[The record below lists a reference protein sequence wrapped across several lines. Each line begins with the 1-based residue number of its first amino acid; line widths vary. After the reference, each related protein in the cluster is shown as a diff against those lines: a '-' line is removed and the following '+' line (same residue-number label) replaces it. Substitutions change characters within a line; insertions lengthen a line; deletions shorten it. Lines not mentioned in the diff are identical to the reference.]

1 MWGWG
6 GGLYFLTVMN
16 KTRILPLVLA
26 LTALLL
32 PPRAWACT
40 ALMITD
46 TKGNAYSGK
55 TMEYAVPLPFE
66 MTYVPAGTKVA
77 SIAPGKKPGFS
88 FETKY
93 PVLGVGADPGVGSGL
108 NMMVESANDQGLSL
122 STNELPDSQ
131 SPTGAGSDAAK
142 AVASTD
148 LALYLLGNFKS
159 VAEVKAALQGG
170 EVSVWLPEIP
180 LVGNIVA
187 PFHYILF
194 DKTGAGIV
202 IEFLDG
208 KMNVHDNPV
217 GVATNAPDFPWHLK
231 NLNNYAQLTNLDKN
245 TGQFGQLK
253 VAAPDSGNALA
264 NVPSSQI
271 SAGRFVKA
279 AYYTQFVRKA
289 DSPEEAIITLGHIL
303 NNFDRPYD
311 LSIDKGYSAEGGK
324 PGAITSEVTLF
335 TWMNDKVR
343 NLYFLRTIDA
353 LNFAQFDFGKLA
365 PIKSVVTVPLAK
377 INDASLD
384 GTQVL
389 LGAAK

>member
-1 MWGWG
+1 MKRM
-6 GGLYFLTVMN
+6 FLLFLSLSLVMAVSSA
-16 KTRILPLVLA
+16 R
-26 LTALLL
+26 
-32 PPRAWACT
+32 ACT

-46 TKGNAYSGK
+46 KQGNAYSGK

-77 SIAPGKKPGFS
+77 SIAPGNKPGLS

-93 PVLGVGADPGVGSGL
+93 PVLGVSADPGMGSGL

-122 STNELPDSQ
+122 STNEMPDSQ
-131 SPTGAGSDAAK
+131 SPAGAGSDAAK

-159 VAEVKAALQGG
+159 VAEVKAALQSG

-187 PFHYILF
+187 PFHYILW
-194 DKTGAGIV
+194 DKTGVGIV

-217 GVATNAPDFPWHLK
+217 GAVTNAPDFPWHLK

-245 TGQFGQLK
+245 TGQFRQLK
-253 VAAPDSGNALA
+253 VGAPDSGNALA

-289 DSPEEAIITLGHIL
+289 DSPEDAVITLGHIL

-311 LSIDKGYSAEGGK
+311 LSIDKGYSAEGGQ
-324 PGAITSEVTLF
+324 PGAVTSEVTLF

-343 NLYFLRTIDA
+343 NLYFMRTIDA
-353 LNFAQFDFGKLA
+353 LNFAKFDFGKLA

-377 INDASLD
+377 INDAQLD
-384 GTQVL
+384 GTQIL
-389 LGAAK
+389 LGAAKEE

>member
-1 MWGWG
+1 
-6 GGLYFLTVMN
+6 MN

-46 TKGNAYSGK
+46 KQGNAYSAK

-66 MTYVPAGTKVA
+66 MSYVPAGTKVV
-77 SIAPGKKPGFS
+77 SVAPGNKPGLP

-93 PVLGVGADPGVGSGL
+93 PVLGVSGDVGVGNGI
-108 NMMVESANDQGLSL
+108 NMMVEAINNQGLSV
-122 STNELPDSQ
+122 STNEMPKSQ

-142 AVASTD
+142 ALASTD
-148 LALYLLGNFKS
+148 LALYLLGNYKS
-159 VAEVKAALQGG
+159 VAEVRAALEDGS
-170 EVSVWLPEIP
+170 VSVWLPEIP
-180 LVGNIVA
+180 LMGNLVA
-187 PFHYILF
+187 PLHYILF

-202 IEFLDG
+202 IEYLDG
-208 KMNVHDNPV
+208 KQNIHDNPV
-217 GVATNAPDFPWHLK
+217 GVVTNAPDFPWHLT
-231 NLNNYAQLTNLDKN
+231 NLNNYAQLTNVDKN

-253 VAAPDSGNALA
+253 VGAPDSGNALD
-264 NVPSSQI
+264 NLPSSQI

-289 DSPEEAIITLGHIL
+289 DSPEDAVITLGHIM

-324 PGAITSEVTLF
+324 PGATTSEVTLF
-335 TWMNDKVR
+335 TWMNDKSR

-353 LNFAQFDFGKLA
+353 LNFAKFEIDKLS
-365 PIKSVVTVPLAK
+365 PIQKVVTVPLDK
-377 INDASLD
+377 INDDQLD
-384 GTQVL
+384 GTQIL
-389 LGAAK
+389 LGAAGN

>member
-1 MWGWG
+1 MKK
-6 GGLYFLTVMN
+6 FF
-16 KTRILPLVLA
+16 PA
-26 LTALLL
+26 ALLVAAL
-32 PPRAWACT
+32 MLQVPAVWACT

-46 TKGNAYSGK
+46 TKGNAYSAK
-55 TMEYAVPLPFE
+55 TMEYAAMMPFE
-66 MTYVPAGTKVA
+66 MSYVPAGTKVV
-77 SIAPGKKPGFS
+77 SVAPGNKPGLS

-93 PVLGVGADPGVGSGL
+93 PVLGVSADAGVGNGI
-108 NMMVESANDQGLSL
+108 NMMVESSNNQGLSL
-122 STNELPDSQ
+122 STNEMPGSQ
-131 SPTGAGSDAAK
+131 SPAGAGSDAAK
-142 AVASTD
+142 ALAATD

-159 VAEVKAALQGG
+159 VAEVKEALQGG
-170 EVSVWLPEIP
+170 AVSVWLPKIP
-180 LVGNIVA
+180 LVGDIEA

-217 GVATNAPDFPWHLK
+217 GVVTNAPDFPWHLK
-231 NLNNYAQLTNLDKN
+231 NLNNYAQLTNLDRN

-253 VAAPDSGNALA
+253 VGAPDSGNALA
-264 NVPSSQI
+264 NLPSSQI
-271 SAGRFVKA
+271 SPGRFVKA

-289 DSPEEAIITLGHIL
+289 DSPEDAVITLGHIM

-324 PGAITSEVTLF
+324 PGTTSSEVTLF
-335 TWMNDKVR
+335 TWMNDKSR
-343 NLYFLRTIDA
+343 NLFFLRTIDA
-353 LNFAQFDFGKLA
+353 LNFATFEIEKLA
-365 PIKSVVTVPLAK
+365 PIKSVVKVPLAK

>member
-1 MWGWG
+1 MKNRPS
-6 GGLYFLTVMN
+6 FIFVS
-16 KTRILPLVLA
+16 ILILA
-26 LTALLL
+26 IGS
-32 PPRAWACT
+32 PSVRACT

-46 TKGNAYSGK
+46 KLGNAYSGK
-55 TMEYAVPLPFE
+55 TLEYAVPLPFE
-66 MTYVPAGTKVA
+66 MSYVPAGTKVV
-77 SIAPGKKPGFS
+77 SVAPGNKPGLS

-93 PVLGVGADPGVGSGL
+93 PVLGVSAASGVGDGP

-122 STNELPDSQ
+122 STNEMPGSQ

-142 AVASTD
+142 ALAATD

-159 VAEVKAALQGG
+159 VAEVKEALTNGD
-170 EVSVWLPEIP
+170 VSVWLPKVP
-180 LVGNIVA
+180 LVGNIEL
-187 PFHYILF
+187 PMHYILW

-202 IEFLDG
+202 IEYLEG
-208 KMNVHDNPV
+208 KQTVHDNPV
-217 GVATNAPDFPWHLK
+217 GVATNAPDFGWHLK
-231 NLNNYAQLTNLDKN
+231 NLNNYAQLTNLDRN

-253 VAAPDSGNALA
+253 VNAPDSGNALA

-271 SAGRFVKA
+271 SMGRFVKA
-279 AYYTQFVRKA
+279 AFYTQFVRKA
-289 DSPEEAIITLGHIL
+289 DNPEDAVITLGHIL

-311 LSIDKGYSAEGGK
+311 LSIDKGFSAEGGL
-324 PGAITSEVTLF
+324 PGQTTSEVTLF

-353 LNFAQFDFGKLA
+353 LNFATFEFDKLS
-365 PIKSVVTVPLAK
+365 PLKSVVTVPLAK

-389 LGAAK
+389 LDAAGN

>member
-1 MWGWG
+1 MKQM
-6 GGLYFLTVMN
+6 V
-16 KTRILPLVLA
+16 
-26 LTALLL
+26 LLL
-32 PPRAWACT
+32 LILSLVIAVPFAHACT

-46 TKGNAYSGK
+46 TKGNAYSAK
-55 TMEYAVPLPFE
+55 TMEYAVPMPFA
-66 MTYVPAGTKVA
+66 MSYVPAGTKVV
-77 SIAPGKKPGFS
+77 SVAPGNKPGLS

-93 PVLGVGADPGVGSGL
+93 PVLGVGANVGVGSGL
-108 NMMVESANDQGLSL
+108 NMLAEAANDQGLSV
-122 STNELPDSQ
+122 SSNEMPGSQ

-148 LALYLLGNFKS
+148 LPLYLLGNFKS
-159 VAEVKAALQGG
+159 VAEVKAALVDGS
-170 EVSVWLPEIP
+170 VSVWLPEIP
-180 LVGNIVA
+180 LMGNLVA
-187 PFHYILF
+187 PLHYILF

-202 IEFLDG
+202 IEYLDG
-208 KMNVHDNPV
+208 KQNIHDNPV
-217 GVATNAPDFPWHLK
+217 GVVTNAPDFPWHLK
-231 NLNNYAQLTNLDKN
+231 NLNNYAQLTNVDKN

-253 VAAPDSGNALA
+253 VGAPDSGNALD
-264 NVPSSQI
+264 NLPSSQI

-289 DSPEEAIITLGHIL
+289 DSPEDAVITLGHIM

-324 PGAITSEVTLF
+324 PGSTTSEVTLF
-335 TWMNDKVR
+335 TWMNDKSR

-353 LNFAQFDFGKLA
+353 LNFAQFEIDKLS
-365 PIKSVVTVPLAK
+365 PIKKVVTVPLDK

>member
-1 MWGWG
+1 MKKIVPASFA
-6 GGLYFLTVMN
+6 L
-16 KTRILPLVLA
+16 LA
-26 LTALLL
+26 LFVQA
-32 PPRAWACT
+32 PAARACT

-77 SIAPGKKPGFS
+77 SVAPGKKPGLT

-93 PVLGVGADPGVGSGL
+93 PVLGVGANVGVGSGM
-108 NMMVESANDQGLSL
+108 NMLAEAINDQGLSV
-122 STNELPDSQ
+122 SSNEMPGSQ
-131 SPTGAGSDAAK
+131 SPTGAGSDAAR
-142 AVASTD
+142 ALASTD
-148 LALYLLGNFKS
+148 LALYLLGNFKT
-159 VAEVKAALQGG
+159 VAEVRAALEDGS
-170 EVSVWLPEIP
+170 VSVWLPEIP
-180 LVGNIVA
+180 LMGNLVA
-187 PFHYILF
+187 PLHYILF
-194 DKTGAGIV
+194 DKTGGGIV
-202 IEFLDG
+202 IEYLDG
-208 KMNVHDNPV
+208 KQNIHDNPV
-217 GVATNAPDFPWHLK
+217 GVVTNAPDFPWHLK
-231 NLNNYAQLTNLDKN
+231 NLNNYAQLTNVDKDS
-245 TGQFGQLK
+245 GQFGQLK
-253 VAAPDSGNALA
+253 VGAPDSGNALA

-289 DSPEEAIITLGHIL
+289 DSPEDAVITLGHIL

-311 LSIDKGYSAEGGK
+311 LSIDMGYSAEGGQ
-324 PGAITSEVTLF
+324 PGQTTSEVTLF

-343 NLYFLRTIDA
+343 NLYFLRAIDA
-353 LNFAQFDFGKLA
+353 LNFSKFEIDKLA

-389 LGAAK
+389 LGAAQ

>member
-1 MWGWG
+1 MK
-6 GGLYFLTVMN
+6 N
-16 KTRILPLVLA
+16 VLSA
-26 LTALLL
+26 LIVVIAFALQS
-32 PPRAWACT
+32 PAARACT

-46 TKGNAYSGK
+46 AKGNAYSGK
-55 TMEYAVPLPFE
+55 TMEYAVPMPFE

-77 SIAPGKKPGFS
+77 SVAPGNKPGVS
-88 FETKY
+88 FKTKY
-93 PVLGVGADPGVGSGL
+93 PVLGVSADPGMGSGL

-131 SPTGAGSDAAK
+131 SPIGAGSDAAK
-142 AVASTD
+142 ALASTD
-148 LALYLLGNFKS
+148 LALYLLGNFTS
-159 VAEVKAALQGG
+159 VAEVKAALKSD

-194 DKTGAGIV
+194 DRSGAGIV

-245 TGQFGQLK
+245 SGQFGKLE
-253 VAAPDSGNALA
+253 VGAPDSGNALA

-271 SAGRFVKA
+271 SADRFVKA

-289 DSPEEAIITLGHIL
+289 DSPEDAVITLAHIL

-311 LSIDKGYSAEGGK
+311 LSIDKGYSAEGGQ

-343 NLYFLRTIDA
+343 NLYFLRSIDA

-365 PIKSVVTVPLAK
+365 PIKNVLTVPLAK
-377 INDASLD
+377 INGANLD

-389 LGAAK
+389 LGAVK

>member
-1 MWGWG
+1 MKQM
-6 GGLYFLTVMN
+6 V
-16 KTRILPLVLA
+16 
-26 LTALLL
+26 LLL
-32 PPRAWACT
+32 LILSLVIAVPFAHACT

-46 TKGNAYSGK
+46 KQGNAYSAK
-55 TMEYAVPLPFE
+55 TMEYAVPLPFA
-66 MTYVPAGTKVA
+66 MSYVPAGTKVV
-77 SIAPGKKPGFS
+77 SVAPGTKPGLS

-93 PVLGVGADPGVGSGL
+93 PVLGVGANVGVGSGL
-108 NMMVESANDQGLSL
+108 KMLAEAANDQGLSV
-122 STNELPDSQ
+122 SSNEMPGSQ

-159 VAEVKAALQGG
+159 VAEVKAALVDGS
-170 EVSVWLPEIP
+170 VSVWLPEIP
-180 LVGNIVA
+180 LMGNLVA
-187 PFHYILF
+187 PLHYILF

-202 IEFLDG
+202 IEYLDG
-208 KMNVHDNPV
+208 KQNIHDNPV
-217 GVATNAPDFPWHLK
+217 GVVTNAPDFPWHLK
-231 NLNNYAQLTNLDKN
+231 NLNNYAQLTNVDKN

-253 VAAPDSGNALA
+253 VGAPDSGNALD
-264 NVPSSQI
+264 NLPSSQI

-289 DSPEEAIITLGHIL
+289 DSPEDAVITLGHIM

-324 PGAITSEVTLF
+324 PGSTTSEVTLF
-335 TWMNDKVR
+335 TWMNDKSR

-353 LNFAQFDFGKLA
+353 LNFAQFEIDKLS
-365 PIKSVVTVPLAK
+365 PIKKVVTVPLDK

>member
-1 MWGWG
+1 M
-6 GGLYFLTVMN
+6 
-16 KTRILPLVLA
+16 
-26 LTALLL
+26 
-32 PPRAWACT
+32 
-40 ALMITD
+40 MITD

-55 TMEYAVPLPFE
+55 TMEYADPLPFE

-77 SIAPGKKPGFS
+77 SIAPGGKPGLS

-93 PVLGVGADPGVGSGL
+93 PVLGVSADAGMGTGM
-108 NMMVESANDQGLSL
+108 NTMVESANDQGLSL
-122 STNELPDSQ
+122 SSNEMPGSQ
-131 SPTGAGSDAAK
+131 SPAGAGSDAAK
-142 AVASTD
+142 ALAATD
-148 LALYLLGNFKS
+148 LGLYLLGNFKS
-159 VAEVKAALQGG
+159 VSEVRQALEGG
-170 EVSVWLPEIP
+170 EVSVWLPKVP
-180 LVGNIVA
+180 LMGNLEA
-187 PFHYILF
+187 PLHFILW

-202 IEFLDG
+202 IEYLDG
-208 KMNVHDNPV
+208 KQNIHDNPV
-217 GVATNAPDFPWHLK
+217 GVVANAPDFPWHLK
-231 NLNNYAQLTNLDKN
+231 NLNNYAQLTNLDKD

-253 VAAPDSGNALA
+253 VSAPDSGNALD

-289 DSPEEAIITLGHIL
+289 DTPEEAVITLGHIL

-311 LSIDKGYSAEGGK
+311 LSIDKDFVAEGGS
-324 PGAITSEVTLF
+324 PGSVTSEVTLF

-353 LNFAQFDFGKLA
+353 LNFSKFEIDKLA
-365 PIKSVVTVPLAK
+365 PIKSVVKVPLSK

-389 LGAAK
+389 LSAAAQ

>member
-1 MWGWG
+1 MKK
-6 GGLYFLTVMN
+6 F
-16 KTRILPLVLA
+16 IPA
-26 LTALLL
+26 ALLVAAL
-32 PPRAWACT
+32 MLQVPAVRACT

-46 TKGNAYSGK
+46 TKGNVYSAK
-55 TMEYAVPLPFE
+55 TMEYAAAMPFE
-66 MTYVPAGTKVA
+66 MSYVPAGTKVV
-77 SIAPGKKPGFS
+77 SVAPGNKPGLS

-93 PVLGVGADPGVGSGL
+93 PVLGVSADAGVGNGI
-108 NMMVESANDQGLSL
+108 NMMVESANNQGLSL
-122 STNELPDSQ
+122 STNEMPGAQ
-131 SPTGAGSDAAK
+131 SPAGAGSDAAK
-142 AVASTD
+142 ALAATD
-148 LALYLLGNFKS
+148 LALYILGNFKS
-159 VAEVKAALQGG
+159 VAEVKEALQGG
-170 EVSVWLPEIP
+170 AVSVWLPKIP
-180 LVGNIVA
+180 LVGDIEA

-217 GVATNAPDFPWHLK
+217 GVVTNAPDFPWHLK
-231 NLNNYAQLTNLDKN
+231 NLNNYAQLNNVDKN

-253 VAAPDSGNALA
+253 VGAPDSGNALD
-264 NVPSSQI
+264 NLPSSQM
-271 SAGRFVKA
+271 SPGRFIKA

-289 DSPEEAIITLGHIL
+289 DSPEDAVITLGHIM

-324 PGAITSEVTLF
+324 PGTTSSEVTLF
-335 TWMNDKVR
+335 TWMNDKSR

-353 LNFAQFDFGKLA
+353 LNFAKFEIEKLA
-365 PIKSVVTVPLAK
+365 PIKSVVKVPLAK
-377 INDASLD
+377 FNDASLD

>member
-1 MWGWG
+1 MKK
-6 GGLYFLTVMN
+6 F
-16 KTRILPLVLA
+16 IPA
-26 LTALLL
+26 ALLVAAL
-32 PPRAWACT
+32 MLQVPAVRACT

-46 TKGNAYSGK
+46 TKGNVYSAK
-55 TMEYAVPLPFE
+55 TMEYAAAMPFE
-66 MTYVPAGTKVA
+66 MSYVPAGTKVV
-77 SIAPGKKPGFS
+77 SVAPGNKPGLS

-93 PVLGVGADPGVGSGL
+93 PVLGVSADAGVGNGI
-108 NMMVESANDQGLSL
+108 NMMVESANNQGLSL
-122 STNELPDSQ
+122 STNEMPGAQ
-131 SPTGAGSDAAK
+131 SPAGAGSDAAK
-142 AVASTD
+142 ALAATD
-148 LALYLLGNFKS
+148 LALYILGNFKS
-159 VAEVKAALQGG
+159 VAEVKEALQGG
-170 EVSVWLPEIP
+170 AVSVWLPKIP
-180 LVGNIVA
+180 LVGDIEA

-217 GVATNAPDFPWHLK
+217 GVVTNAPDFPWHLK
-231 NLNNYAQLTNLDKN
+231 NLNNYAQLNNVDKN

-253 VAAPDSGNALA
+253 VGAPDSGNALD
-264 NVPSSQI
+264 NLPSSQM
-271 SAGRFVKA
+271 SPGRFIKA

-289 DSPEEAIITLGHIL
+289 DSPEDAVITLGHIM

-324 PGAITSEVTLF
+324 PGTTSSEVTLF
-335 TWMNDKVR
+335 TWMNDKSR

-353 LNFAQFDFGKLA
+353 LNFAKFEIEKLA
-365 PIKSVVTVPLAK
+365 PIKSVVKVPLAK

>member
-1 MWGWG
+1 
-6 GGLYFLTVMN
+6 
-16 KTRILPLVLA
+16 
-26 LTALLL
+26 
-32 PPRAWACT
+32 
-40 ALMITD
+40 MITD
-46 TKGNAYSGK
+46 TKGNGYSGK

-66 MTYVPAGTKVA
+66 MTYVPAGTKVN
-77 SIAPGKKPGFS
+77 SVAPGSKPGFS

-93 PVLGVGADPGVGSGL
+93 PVLGVSANPGMGSGL

-122 STNELPDSQ
+122 STNELPKSQ
-131 SPTGAGSDAAK
+131 SPTGAGSDPAK
-142 AVASTD
+142 ALASTD

-159 VAEVKAALQGG
+159 VAEVKAALADGS
-170 EVSVWLPEIP
+170 VSVWLPEIP
-180 LVGNIVA
+180 IVGNIVA
-187 PFHYILF
+187 PFHYILW
-194 DKTGAGIV
+194 DKTGVGIV

-217 GVATNAPDFPWHLK
+217 GAVTNAPDFPWHLK
-231 NLNNYAQLTNLDKN
+231 NLNNYAQLTNMDKN
-245 TGQFGQLK
+245 SGQFGQLK
-253 VAAPDSGNALA
+253 VSAPDSGNALA

-289 DSPEEAIITLGHIL
+289 DSPEDAVITLGHIL

-311 LSIDKGYSAEGGK
+311 LSIDKGYSAEGGQ

-343 NLYFLRTIDA
+343 NLYFLRSIDA
-353 LNFAQFDFGKLA
+353 LNFAQFDFAKLA
-365 PIKSVVTVPLAK
+365 PIKSVVTIPLAK
-377 INDASLD
+377 INDANLD

>member
-1 MWGWG
+1 ME
-6 GGLYFLTVMN
+6 
-16 KTRILPLVLA
+16 KILPVLSLA
-26 LTALLL
+26 AFLLL
-32 PPRAWACT
+32 QAPAARACT

-66 MTYVPAGTKVA
+66 LTYVPAGTKVA
-77 SIAPGKKPGFS
+77 SIAPGKKPGLS

-93 PVLGVGADPGVGSGL
+93 PVLGVSADPGLGSGL

-142 AVASTD
+142 ALASTD

-159 VAEVKAALQGG
+159 VAEVKAVLQSG

-187 PFHYILF
+187 PFHYILW
-194 DKTGAGIV
+194 DKTGVGIV

-208 KMNVHDNPV
+208 KMNIHDNPV
-217 GVATNAPDFPWHLK
+217 GVVTNAPDFPWHLK
-231 NLNNYAQLTNLDKN
+231 NLNNYAQLTNMDKN
-245 TGQFGQLK
+245 SGQFGKLK
-253 VAAPDSGNALA
+253 VSAPDSGNALA

-289 DSPEEAIITLGHIL
+289 DTPEDAVITLGHIL

-311 LSIDKGYSAEGGK
+311 LSIDTGYSAEGGQ
-324 PGAITSEVTLF
+324 PGAVTSEVTLF

-353 LNFAQFDFGKLA
+353 LNFSKFEFDKLA

-389 LGAAK
+389 LGAAN

>member
-1 MWGWG
+1 MK
-6 GGLYFLTVMN
+6 N
-16 KTRILPLVLA
+16 LPSLLVVLVLMPA
-26 LTALLL
+26 LNATSA
-32 PPRAWACT
+32 RACT

-55 TMEYAVPLPFE
+55 TMEYASPLPFE

-77 SIAPGKKPGFS
+77 SIAPGKAPGLS

-93 PVLGVGADPGVGSGL
+93 PVLGVSADVGVGSGM

-122 STNELPDSQ
+122 STNEMPGSQ
-131 SPTGAGSDAAK
+131 SPAGAGSDAAK
-142 AVASTD
+142 ALAATD

-159 VAEVKAALQGG
+159 VAEVKEALQGG
-170 EVSVWLPEIP
+170 DVSVWLPKVP
-180 LVGNIVA
+180 LVGNIEL
-187 PFHYILF
+187 PMHYIIW

-217 GVATNAPDFPWHLK
+217 GVATNAPDFPWHLT
-231 NLNNYAQLTNLDKN
+231 NLNNYAQLNNVDRN

-253 VAAPDSGNALA
+253 VGAPDSGNALA

-271 SAGRFVKA
+271 AAGRFVKA

-289 DSPEEAIITLGHIL
+289 DAPEEAVITLGHIL

-311 LSIDKGYSAEGGK
+311 LSVDTGYSAEGGT
-324 PGAITSEVTLF
+324 PGTTSSEVTLF

-353 LNFAQFDFGKLA
+353 LNFSKFEFDKLA

-377 INDASLD
+377 VNDASLD
-384 GTQVL
+384 GTQIL
-389 LGAAK
+389 LGAATAE